1 MNDYLINYINNY
13 IKTFR
18 TYNNHRFSITIFGFG
33 SFVPKDDIVFGELIA
48 LLCQN
53 GFNIRIEGSDNA
65 IASVMVFYTDLNDEK
80 SDYYSFCIDNFPL
93 LIELS
98 SKTDIPLAA
107 IIIMK
112 IIAQLVCRSKIL
124 YKAIVLDLDDT
135 LWKGTLAE
143 VGFETIKQRLS
154 TNEGQPFLYFM
165 RFVSNL
171 AKELG
176 VFVAICSRNDIESSK
191 FVIEKLDD
199 TLFPIKSQIDCVIA
213 NNNNKSV
220 NIKAIADELSILP
233 ESIIFIDDNTIE
245 RDEVR
250 KNLPGI
256 FVPEWTNHY
265 ELVTLLISICA
276 FERIDMSIN
285 AQGRKDRLRIL
296 NVARS
301 ECHLPALKVSVRCD
315 KNHSEA
321 IRFYAKTNQFKF
333 NKNNIPPCS
342 ISLIFTM
349 HRENGESIG
358 ECSAIS
364 YTICDDLVM
373 INNWAISCAFFK
385 IGLEEFILL
394 YVKKMAKDKILF

>member
-301 ECHLPALKVSVRCD
+301 E
-315 KNHSEA
+315 
-321 IRFYAKTNQFKF
+321 
-333 NKNNIPPCS
+333 
-342 ISLIFTM
+342 
-349 HRENGESIG
+349 
-358 ECSAIS
+358 
-364 YTICDDLVM
+364 
-373 INNWAISCAFFK
+373 
-385 IGLEEFILL
+385 
-394 YVKKMAKDKILF
+394 